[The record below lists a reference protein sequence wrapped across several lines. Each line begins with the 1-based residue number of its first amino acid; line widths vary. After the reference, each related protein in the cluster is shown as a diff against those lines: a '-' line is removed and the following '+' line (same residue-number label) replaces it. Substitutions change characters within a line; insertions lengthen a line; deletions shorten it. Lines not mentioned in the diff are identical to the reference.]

1 MVDVR
6 SCRITVGQVAAVIHT
21 SQLFGILSDENEN
34 IFDKNPPLPLHTP

>member
-21 SQLFGILSDENEN
+21 SEFVILFDENGN
-34 IFDKNPPLPLHTP
+34 IFDKNPRLP